1 MKKVVVVAVVAA
13 GLAIP
18 TASAGA
24 ETAPAPVAASAAP
37 VGSSSEDVFC
47 AVLRFLKGGWAGRP
61 ADCSF

>member
-24 ETAPAPVAASAAP
+24 ETVPAPVAASAAP